1 MANLKDWAELLHAV
15 AWPLVALTALI
26 IFRRSVRD
34 AVRDILGRIPFERTT
49 SFKAHGLGELKM
61 TKTTEEKIVTQT
73 VISALEAPSRSPEGE
88 RQKQ

>member
-1 MANLKDWAELLHAV
+1 MANVKDWADLLHAV

-61 TKTTEEKIVTQT
+61 TKTTEEKIVTQM
-73 VISALEAPSRSPEGE
+73 VIAPGQSPEGE
-88 RQKQ
+88 REKQ